1 MDSFTL
7 WKNICSS
14 SILANVTFILFL
26 NKCDIL
32 CTKLEAGQS
41 FNKWVKSYNDEPND
55 AAHVSECE
63 WFISAVVCEQGVTRR
78 HVDLRNKLIAIYKS
92 SSSKKGQ
99 LHVHV
104 TCAIV
109 SIIDRPIQ
117 GTRRLTKYLQD
128 LDRMTNVIV
137 RGESLK
143 CSLLIRWLT
152 AHSPSQS
159 ER

>member
-1 MDSFTL
+1 MRLMSRNVSGSFRL
-7 WKNICSS
+7 W
-14 SILANVTFILFL
+14 
-26 NKCDIL
+26 
-32 CTKLEAGQS
+32 
-41 FNKWVKSYNDEPND
+41 Y
-55 AAHVSECE
+55 VSR
-63 WFISAVVCEQGVTRR
+63 GLTRR

-159 ER
+159 ERWSPKLTSWRAHFYDSYHRPMLTRYVYHIGFYLSAEPFMYFI